1 MFIERHPLPPVAL
14 MVSRTL
20 MKGGQAGARRLYR
33 SSPGMARAMVP
44 GQVELKDHFEVTVR
58 YRRGK
63 VACLGC
69 SGMIVRGGC

>member
-1 MFIERHPLPPVAL
+1 
-14 MVSRTL
+14 
-20 MKGGQAGARRLYR
+20 MKEDKAGARRLHR

-69 SGMIVRGGC
+69 SGMIVRGMLVPSEI

>member
-1 MFIERHPLPPVAL
+1 
-14 MVSRTL
+14 
-20 MKGGQAGARRLYR
+20 MKEDKAGVRRLYR

-58 YRRGK
+58 YQWGK

-69 SGMIVRGGC
+69 SGMIVRGMLVPSEI

>member
-1 MFIERHPLPPVAL
+1 
-14 MVSRTL
+14 
-20 MKGGQAGARRLYR
+20 
-33 SSPGMARAMVP
+33 MVP

-69 SGMIVRGGC
+69 SGMIVRGDVSSL

>member
-1 MFIERHPLPPVAL
+1 
-14 MVSRTL
+14 
-20 MKGGQAGARRLYR
+20 MKEDKAGARRLYR

-58 YRRGK
+58 YGRGK

-69 SGMIVRGGC
+69 SGMIVRGDVSSL